1 MAVTEHPLSLLRSPF
16 CFLLPAARFF
26 ASSVP
31 PDPKSLRVSSL
42 LVTRHP
48 ERCPC
53 KRLHAV
59 TVGSSTWAQT
69 LEYLKD
75 VDYSLLY
82 FHFKNI
88 LGFSLMTSAKI
99 CLQHIVI
106 SSDLEARGVPLN
118 EGYQVVTV
126 TVTFFSFNT
135 SERFSIRMPCC
146 IPARRKY
153 CL

>member
-1 MAVTEHPLSLLRSPF
+1 MVVTEHPLSILRSPF
-16 CFLLPAARFF
+16 CFLVPAARFF
-26 ASSVP
+26 ASPVP

-48 ERCPC
+48 QRCPC
-53 KRLHAV
+53 KRLHAI
-59 TVGSSTWAQT
+59 TVGSSTRAQT

-106 SSDLEARGVPLN
+106 SSDLEALRVPLN
-118 EGYQVVTV
+118 EGYQVVTKS
-126 TVTFFSFNT
+126 FFSFNT
-135 SERFSIRMPCC
+135 SERFSVCMPCC